1 MKSKQSLIK
10 LILFIVCIP
19 NIGLAQILQ
28 ISEGSK
34 DTSRNVHMAFESNKG
49 DSILYYQGYAVI
61 YSYTYNLPRYVFHL
75 LTVDQLTIDS
85 TRIKVKRSNSY
96 RPATLPNGTLS
107 ATKADY
113 YKSGYDRGHMVP
125 AGDFVWNKELKDE
138 TFCYTNINPQKA
150 VLNRGIWENLEN
162 KIRGKVLKYSENAYI
177 VTGAIFN
184 SKCEERIGPDSLC
197 VPVAYFKILYFE
209 SKKSMFA
216 FLFDHTVDQYMGEIT
231 DFQVTVDEIEQIT
244 GENFFDLLD
253 DDFEAKLESV
263 IVKFDD

>member
-1 MKSKQSLIK
+1 MKSRQFLIK
-10 LILFIVCIP
+10 LILVAVCIP
-19 NIGLAQILQ
+19 FIGVSQILQ
-28 ISEGSK
+28 IGDGSK
-34 DTSRNVHMAFESNKG
+34 DTIRHVHLTFESNKG
-49 DSILYYQGYAVI
+49 DSILYYQGYSVV

-85 TRIKVKRSNSY
+85 TRIKVNRSNSY
-96 RPATLPNGTLS
+96 RPVTLPNGSLS
-107 ATKADY
+107 ATQRDY

-138 TFCYTNINPQKA
+138 TFFYTNINPQKA
-150 VLNRGIWENLEN
+150 VLNRGIWMNLEN
-162 KIRGKVLKYSENAYI
+162 KIRGKVLEYYENAYI

-197 VPVAYFKILYFE
+197 VPDAYFKILYFE

-216 FLFDHTVDQYMGEIT
+216 FLFDHTVNQYMGEIT

-253 DDFEAKLESV
+253 DDLEAKLESV
-263 IVKFDD
+263 IVKFND